1 MLCLDHRKY
10 QGKKNVN
17 ENNFFMFSYT
27 MKKMKYIYIYSY
39 ILKSFSLY
47 IEELK

>member
-1 MLCLDHRKY
+1 MLCLVHRKY

-27 MKKMKYIYIYSY
+27 MKKMKYIYIYTHIFSNHLVF
-39 ILKSFSLY
+39 ILKN
-47 IEELK
+47 